1 MEVLFLVLVVLAAF
15 FGSAL
20 MSVLD
25 TEKHNARPL
34 WFQRVAYLALCGVI
48 LGFFFLLLGVASWL
62 GFLT

>member
-1 MEVLFLVLVVLAAF
+1 MEVLFLVLVVLTAF
-15 FGSAL
+15 FGLAL

-34 WFQRVAYLALCGVI
+34 WFQRVVYLALCGVV
-48 LGFFFLLLGVASWL
+48 LGFFFLLIRLASWL